1 MRSSHKFHVWQ
12 HHTEDI
18 HPMTENM
25 LKHSHTHAHTQT
37 FTHTHTHS
45 RTTQNEET
53 CPYSEDGTSHQLQK
67 ECSYCFKERQK
78 KNLCTVYQLRSPSW
92 SPSETF
98 WQYRNDTWEH
108 IILRRSFK
116 EKWGYRI
123 HKKTRWY
130 NGFWD
135 EKAVCCMDASAQEQ
149 AGQWWWWRWWFVP
162 PPTPPAHPFK
172 RVRLAS
178 MLLFRLVTFYV
189 YAEGLSRSKLS
200 EEYTHKYCLFLACLQ
215 AARVWSLLKSPESDS
230 KISSIRIPALDLHMS
245 LIVVMTHMLLRCVGV
260 FFFFVYLSTDIIGE
274 CSKVDCIQYAVI
286 VRTCWWRYKLT
297 DVRIYSQLTRCALLE

>member
-1 MRSSHKFHVWQ
+1 M
-12 HHTEDI
+12 
-18 HPMTENM
+18 
-25 LKHSHTHAHTQT
+25 
-37 FTHTHTHS
+37 
-45 RTTQNEET
+45 
-53 CPYSEDGTSHQLQK
+53 
-67 ECSYCFKERQK
+67 
-78 KNLCTVYQLRSPSW
+78 YQLRSPSW

-245 LIVVMTHMLLRCVGV
+245 LIVVMTHMLLRCVDV
-260 FFFFVYLSTDIIGE
+260 LFFFVYLSTDIIGE